1 MNDSLIG
8 TLPAKDLPPPR
19 QLVDLRKLYSAGVP
33 LRCHGLNGHPQN
45 AKSSVKIQNLKGS
58 EMGDAD

>member
-1 MNDSLIG
+1 MIFRIG
-8 TLPAKDLPPPR
+8 TIPAKDLPPPR

-33 LRCHGLNGHPQN
+33 LRCHGLNGHPERE
-45 AKSSVKIQNLKGS
+45 KSVKIQNLKGS